1 MLHVPG
7 GNTDNE
13 HSDTHEAPAI
23 PEGITTV
30 HRATL
35 REVADQAGVHPATAS
50 RALNSATEAMVNTT
64 TAARIQK
71 VAKELGYS
79 PNPIARSLKTS
90 RSSSI
95 GLIIPDLTNPLFPP
109 IVRGVE
115 DVLRPVGYN
124 AWIVNTDNRQDVEAR
139 AVESIRQRNVEGFVF
154 ATAHLHHPLLEEM
167 AASST
172 PMVLINRRLASA
184 DIPSVTSD
192 DAAGVA
198 LAMQHLVELGHR
210 NIVHLAGPQ
219 DLSTGVNRRRAFR
232 ENLEE
237 RGLPNEAERVAV
249 CDSWSEDAGARAM
262 LHLLDSDVPFT
273 AVLAGNDLLALGAF
287 DALAERGISCPGAIS
302 VIGFNDMP
310 FMDKVNPPMTTVRI
324 PHYEIGAEAARLLLE
339 VLTDPGRHPRSL
351 LLPLTL
357 VVRGSTGPAAS

>member
-1 MLHVPG
+1 M
-7 GNTDNE
+7 
-13 HSDTHEAPAI
+13 
-23 PEGITTV
+23 

-35 REVADQAGVHPATAS
+35 REVADKAGVHPATAS
-50 RALNSATEAMVNTT
+50 RALNRATEGLVNAT

-71 VAKELGYS
+71 IAKELGYT

-124 AWIVNTDNRQDVEAR
+124 AWIVNTDNKQDVEAM
-139 AVESIRQRNVEGFVF
+139 AVDSFRQRNVEGFVF

-167 AASST
+167 AATST

-184 DIPSVTSD
+184 EIPSVTSD
-192 DAAGVA
+192 DATGVS
-198 LAMQHLVELGHR
+198 LAMQHLVDLGHR
-210 NIVHLAGPQ
+210 DIVHLAGPQ
-219 DLSTGVNRRRAFR
+219 DLSTGVTRRRAFR
-232 ENLEE
+232 ENLED
-237 RGLPNEAERVAV
+237 RGLPAEAARVTV
-249 CDSWSEDAGARAM
+249 CDAWSEEAGTRGM
-262 LHLLDSDVPFT
+262 LQILDSGVQFT
-273 AVLAGNDLLALGAF
+273 AVLAGNDLLALGAY
-287 DALAERGISCPGAIS
+287 DALAARGLSCPSDIS

-310 FMDKVNPPMTTVRI
+310 YMDKVNPPMTTVRI
-324 PHYEIGAEAARLLLE
+324 PHYDIGAEAARLLLE
-339 VLTDPGRHPRSL
+339 VLEDPERHPRSL

-357 VVRGSTGPAAS
+357 VVRDSTAPVTS